1 MAETALTP
9 ISVPLAGGTTSGT
22 LYGNGTV
29 DVSNGNIISAQD
41 RFDRL
46 LFLVQANGTAG
57 TLSVTAGTD
66 DRLSFRGKLGNQ
78 AISIAIGE
86 QAAFVVE
93 SARHTTIGNDIHLTY
108 TNLNAANI
116 VVLKLPADF

>member
-1 MAETALTP
+1 MAATALTP
-9 ISVPLAGGTTSGT
+9 ISVPIAGGTTSGT
-22 LYGNGTV
+22 LYNNGTV
-29 DVSNGNIISAQD
+29 DVSNGNILSAQN

-57 TLSVTAGTD
+57 TLTVVAGTD
-66 DRLSFRGKLGNQ
+66 DRLTFRGKLGNS

-93 SARHTTIGNDIHLTY
+93 AARHATVGNDIHLSY
-108 TNLNAANI
+108 SNLNAAGI
-116 VVLKLPADF
+116 VVLKLPAAL